1 MSSPDTAVARP
12 AKRNR
17 ITIACTWC
25 RQRKSRCDGLRPKC
39 SACRE
44 RDGDCVY
51 SDVPTL
57 TKKSL
62 SRELLEDFRSCL
74 ETLES
79 SVARIDER
87 VKRIEGVGY
96 ESSVTGTEQQQPP
109 PTTIPDRLNHND
121 GEMDIVEGQNTTDGI
136 GSFTFAK
143 EEDSG
148 YFGPSSNI
156 AFTRQIIATTA
167 SILKSAAPGASP
179 VPPNYDA
186 VQSYILHR
194 SRAVSPMP
202 DQFNTASGSFHKV
215 EAFALPPEKETL
227 LLIERYFRTTGV
239 LFPYIDEKA
248 FLRTYREVASTNIRT
263 VRRSWLGLLNM
274 VIAMSI
280 HVSPDSEISTNERA
294 IRSGVFFSRAM
305 ALCDKQIRHGT
316 SLEVVQL
323 LLLMSQYLQG
333 TDRSIETWNIHGL
346 AVKAAYQLGLHSPN
360 ALKLY
365 PNPER
370 EVRKRTWFGCVL
382 LDRTLSMTFG
392 RPSSIPDK
400 YVKLDLPSADA
411 MHLSLSP
418 NAASSS
424 VGDASS
430 QFYAA
435 TITLYIIMGEIVD
448 LLYGDNLGCEIQY
461 DVFDLASTILQFEQK
476 FVVWQRSLPT
486 NLSIL
491 DPTSINSGTYSDEL
505 LRLRFVLTFRYLNL
519 RILTHRPILCR
530 YLDVLGSPNPEP
542 QQLKVLRQVGAN
554 SLRICV
560 QSALDLIQMIRD
572 VLSPPNPRRHL
583 LGAWWFALYYTFNAA
598 LIVYSALLVE
608 SQAKL
613 QDQLTVFTTHDLT
626 IDHLQQAVECLSL
639 LSDGTQMIEKCVQY
653 TSHLAQLLSVIMN
666 RQSGTQQSDLL
677 HHLPANSTAIYPI
690 PPFQEDAQAHGLF
703 DFADLNDMHLGMS
716 SVLEDFFGADFSHVM
731 SQ

>member
-1 MSSPDTAVARP
+1 
-12 AKRNR
+12 
-17 ITIACTWC
+17 
-25 RQRKSRCDGLRPKC
+25 
-39 SACRE
+39 
-44 RDGDCVY
+44 
-51 SDVPTL
+51 
-57 TKKSL
+57 
-62 SRELLEDFRSCL
+62 
-74 ETLES
+74 
-79 SVARIDER
+79 
-87 VKRIEGVGY
+87 
-96 ESSVTGTEQQQPP
+96 
-109 PTTIPDRLNHND
+109 
-121 GEMDIVEGQNTTDGI
+121 
-136 GSFTFAK
+136 
-143 EEDSG
+143 
-148 YFGPSSNI
+148 
-156 AFTRQIIATTA
+156 
-167 SILKSAAPGASP
+167 
-179 VPPNYDA
+179 
-186 VQSYILHR
+186 
-194 SRAVSPMP
+194 MP

-476 FVVWQRSLPT
+476 
-486 NLSIL
+486 
-491 DPTSINSGTYSDEL
+491 
-505 LRLRFVLTFRYLNL
+505 
-519 RILTHRPILCR
+519 